1 MGGSNVAAWS
11 KNECQPDFL
20 KIVVTL
26 ILSIICRLL
35 ICMIRVLYIARLF
48 FVCLDQLDHLRRD
61 FCTLLYALKSQR
73 QR

>member
-1 MGGSNVAAWS
+1 MSVN
-11 KNECQPDFL
+11 QIFF

-26 ILSIICRLL
+26 IPSIICRLL

-61 FCTLLYALKSQR
+61 FCTLLYA
-73 QR
+73 